1 VSSKSKFSKTNFGS
15 LVHDVLD
22 KVYTNGSYPASSDV
36 NYLIDAYIEKHKD
49 ELGFDDDIEQIAAL
63 AEVSLVNYFKF
74 YEKDF
79 TEKKFYDVEKEF
91 AVPLI
96 GETLRGKIDGKYHTS
111 DGTKWLMEHKTKGQI
126 NEDHLLKILNI
137 DFQNMF
143 YLLADYLETKT
154 LARGVLYNVI
164 RKSAIRRTKSETIK
178 QYKTRV
184 SFEMEK
190 DPQHFFKRWEVLYSE
205 SQIKEFVFRLGHV
218 LADLHLYY
226 EDINA
231 VHNDINPFACNNNG
245 FACEFLDLCTGG
257 NTDDFYIRD
266 LQFPELVLANKRPL
280 PKRKRVVES

>member
-1 VSSKSKFSKTNFGS
+1 
-15 LVHDVLD
+15 
-22 KVYTNGSYPASSDV
+22 V
-36 NYLIDAYIEKHKD
+36 NYLIDKYIEKHKD

-74 YEKDF
+74 HEKDF

-91 AVPLI
+91 AVPYM
-96 GETLRGKIDGKYHTS
+96 GQTLRGKIDGKYHTS

-126 NEDHLLKILNI
+126 NEGHLLKVLNI

-143 YLLADYLETKT
+143 YLLADQLETKT

-184 SFEMEK
+184 STEMEK
-190 DPQHFFKRWEVLYSE
+190 DPQHFFKRWEVLYSQK
-205 SQIKEFVFRLGHV
+205 QIQEFEKRL
-218 LADLHLYY
+218 
-226 EDINA
+226 EDILVDLKCFYTEYLPN
-231 VHNDINPFACNNNG
+231 NINPFACNNNG

-257 NTDDFYIRD
+257 ITDDFYIRD

-280 PKRKRVVES
+280 PKRKKV